1 MELRFHTLDVFTDRV
16 FGGNPLAVFPDGR
29 GVGGETMQ
37 RIARELNLSET
48 VFVLPPDDPA
58 HTRRLRIFTPAAELP
73 FAGHPTVGT
82 AFLLA
87 ALGEVPLAGE
97 ETGIVFEEGV
107 GPVPVRIRARDGR
120 PVFAE
125 LTAARL
131 PERGPP
137 PPPRGAL
144 AALLGLAEDDLLD
157 GEWAAEGVSCGV
169 PFLFVP
175 LRDRAALGRAR
186 VEPAR
191 WEALLAGWWAPHL
204 YVLALDPELPGSDVR
219 ARMFAPAMGIAEDP
233 ATGGAASALAGYLA
247 WRSPRRDG
255 TLRWTV
261 EQGFEMGRPSIL
273 RVEADVRGG
282 EVAAVRVGGA
292 SVLVAEGV
300 MRLPDGEA

>member
-1 MELRFHTLDVFTDRV
+1 MELRYHTLDVFTDRV

-29 GVGGETMQ
+29 GVGAERMQ

-58 HTRRLRIFTPAAELP
+58 HTRRLRIFNPVHELP

-87 ALGEVPLAGE
+87 ALGEVPLGGE
-97 ETGIVFEEGV
+97 GAEVVFEEGV
-107 GPVPVRIRARDGR
+107 GPVPVRVEARDGR
-120 PVFAE
+120 PVFAQ

-137 PPPRGAL
+137 PPPRAEL
-144 AALLGLAEDDLLD
+144 AALLGLAQEALLD
-157 GEWAAEGVSCGV
+157 GRWAPEGWSAGV

-175 LRDRAALGRAR
+175 LRGREALGRVR
-186 VEPAR
+186 VDPAR
-191 WEALLAGWWAPHL
+191 WESTLAGWWAPHL
-204 YVLALDPELPGSDVR
+204 YALALDPELPGSDVR
-219 ARMFAPAMGIAEDP
+219 ARMFAPAMGIPEDP

-247 WRSPRRDG
+247 ARSAEREG

-261 EQGFEMGRPSIL
+261 EQGVEMGRPSIL
-273 RVEADVRGG
+273 RVEAELRGG

-292 SVLVAEGV
+292 AVLVAEGV
-300 MRLPDGEA
+300 MRLPEGG